1 MARSS
6 GKTTGDQKTGSKT
19 SGAATLT
26 DATVVAHLQQNPDF
40 LLRHPELVR
49 LLTPPSRF
57 EAVEESDSVVDMQ
70 GFMVSRLQSDLAR
83 ARDNHDA
90 LISSA
95 RSNLA
100 SQDQVHRSVL
110 AVLDARDFEHF
121 INIVTNELPL
131 ILDVDTVTL
140 CVESDG
146 HDGPSTTPGVRAMTR
161 GAVDRLLGD
170 DTRILLRDRISD
182 AEVVH
187 GPAAGL
193 VASDALARLAV
204 SPKAPLAL
212 LAIGCREPDRFHSG
226 QGTELLGFLAGVLER
241 CLGRW
246 LDLPPV

>member
-1 MARSS
+1 MPRSS
-6 GKTTGDQKTGSKT
+6 GKTSDTAD
-19 SGAATLT
+19 LT
-26 DATVVAHLQQNPDF
+26 DAAVVAHLRQNPDF

-57 EAVEESDSVVDMQ
+57 EADRDGDSVVDMQ

-95 RSNLA
+95 RSNLS
-100 SQDQVHRSVL
+100 SQDQVHRSAL
-110 AVLDARDFEHF
+110 AVLDARDFAHF

-146 HDGPSTTPGVRAMTR
+146 RDGPSATPGVRAMPR
-161 GAVDRLLGD
+161 GAVDRLLGT

-182 AEVVH
+182 AETVH

-193 VASDALARLAV
+193 VASDALARLTV
-204 SPKAPLAL
+204 SEKAPLAL
-212 LAIGCREPDRFHSG
+212 LAIGCREPDRFHTG
-226 QGTELLGFLAGVLER
+226 QGTELLGFLSGVLER
-241 CLGRW
+241 CLARW
-246 LDLPPV
+246 LDLPRA

>member
-1 MARSS
+1 MSRTK
-6 GKTTGDQKTGSKT
+6 GKTAPDSPLTGD
-19 SGAATLT
+19 AVLT
-26 DATVVAHLQQNPDF
+26 YLLANPGF
-40 LLRHPELVR
+40 LREHPELVR
-49 LLTPPSRF
+49 HLAPPSRF
-57 EAVEESDSVVDMQ
+57 DDGEDGNRVVDMQ
-70 GFMVSRLQSDLAR
+70 GFMVSRLQSDLEQ

-95 RSNLA
+95 RSNLS
-100 SQDQVHRSVL
+100 SQSQIHRCAL
-110 AVLDARDFEHF
+110 AVLDARDFAHF

-146 HDGPSTTPGVRAMTR
+146 HDGPSATAGVRAMNR
-161 GAVDRLLGD
+161 GQVDVLLGA
-170 DTRILLRDRISD
+170 DTRILLRDRVTDSED
-182 AEVVH
+182 VH

-204 SPKAPLAL
+204 NPKAPLAL
-212 LAIGCREPDRFHSG
+212 LAVGSREPDRFHAG

-246 LDLPPV
+246 LGLPTG